1 MDTMRAKV
9 RCVRSGAPAAAATG
23 PPRSGASARAVTKLL
38 AQTRLAVRRVLVAD
52 DDAAARRLLCTLLD
66 LREYGLLEATDAAAA
81 IELARSE
88 RPDLAILDLPAT
100 GSGISGIAVCRAIR
114 ADAELASTKILIISE
129 HDRLGDRVAAHA
141 AGADAYLAKPYS
153 PLALLDLVQR
163 LTRR

>member
-1 MDTMRAKV
+1 M
-9 RCVRSGAPAAAATG
+9 G

-38 AQTRLAVRRVLVAD
+38 ARKRLALRQVLVAD

-66 LREYGLLEATDAAAA
+66 LREYGLLEATDGAAA
-81 IELARSE
+81 IELVRSE
-88 RPDLAILDLPAT
+88 GPDVAILDLPAT
-100 GSGISGIAVCRAIR
+100 DSGMGGMAVCRAIR
-114 ADAELASTKILIISE
+114 ADAELTSTRIVIISE

-163 LTRR
+163 LTGE